1 MSLVLRSN
9 LETRLQPVPVAATE
23 PIESPLGSFP
33 PVSFGAS
40 TTHQSARPISM

>member
-23 PIESPLGSFP
+23 PIESPWVPSL
-33 PVSFGAS
+33 
-40 TTHQSARPISM
+40 Q